1 MKAVLLRRTGGPEV
15 LAVEEVP
22 EPVPT
27 AGQSLVDVT
36 LAGVNY
42 DDLERRAGDVQ
53 PLTLPTVLGVDAVG
67 RRRRDGRRVAVLLR
81 TGGGYA
87 QVVAAE
93 DRYTVE
99 VPDHLSDEQA
109 VGLLEQGGTAYGA
122 LVLAGRLRAGEAV
135 AVSAAAGGVGHLA
148 IQLAVALGANP
159 VIGLASTAAKR
170 ALVAELGA
178 HRVLDPA
185 AGDLGAQLR
194 EASGGGVGLFLDS
207 VGGELTRSALDGL
220 APFGRLVSIGW
231 RAGGGHASDQYG
243 SIDVS
248 MDALVGGSIGCAGF
262 WMRHVV
268 EDRALLVGIV
278 DELFDLAKRG
288 QLVARIDRTVSL
300 AEVGQA
306 HAAMAARATAGKVLI
321 DVNRER

>member
-1 MKAVLLRRTGGPEV
+1 MKAVLMRSTGGPEV
-15 LAVEEVP
+15 LAVEQVP

-53 PLTLPTVLGVDAVG
+53 PLALPAVLGVDAVG
-67 RRRRDGRRVAVLLR
+67 HRRRDGRRVAVLLR
-81 TGGGYA
+81 AGGGYA
-87 QVVAAE
+87 QVVVAE

-99 VPDHLSDEQA
+99 VPDYLSDEQA
-109 VGLLEQGGTAYGA
+109 VALLEQGGTAYGA
-122 LVLAGRLRAGEAV
+122 LMLAGRLRAGEAV

-148 IQLAVALGANP
+148 IQLALALGANP

-170 ALVAELGA
+170 ALVTELGA
-178 HRVLDPA
+178 HRVLDPGT
-185 AGDLGAQLR
+185 GDLGAQLR
-194 EASGGGVGLFLDS
+194 EASSGGVGLFLDS
-207 VGGELTRSALDGL
+207 VGGELTRAALDGL

-231 RAGGGHASDQYG
+231 RAGGGQAADRCG
-243 SIDVS
+243 PVEVS
-248 MDALVGGSIGCAGF
+248 TEALVGRSIGCAGF

-268 EDRALLVGIV
+268 EDRQLLTGIA

-306 HAAMAARATAGKVLI
+306 HTALATRATAGKILI
-321 DVNRER
+321 DVNREP